1 MHMIDKH
8 LYPKNFYFAVTKD
21 GIDGRRSLLNDGGH
35 RRRRSSAASQTK
47 GSRRRANTL
56 EAERT
61 GQDQAERKASA
72 GRKVTSRA
80 TEKTIA
86 TDADMDD
93 ITGAM
98 SSLQFVPSKVKFG
111 RARPG
116 FIRQ

>member
-1 MHMIDKH
+1 MIDKH
-8 LYPKNFYFAVTKD
+8 LYPKNFFFAVTKD

-61 GQDQAERKASA
+61 GQDQTGA
-72 GRKVTSRA
+72 KVTAGHKETSHA
-80 TEKTIA
+80 TDKA
-86 TDADMDD
+86 NGTDADMDD

-98 SSLQFVPSKVKFG
+98 SSLQFIPSKVKFG

-116 FIRQ
+116 FSRQ

>member
-1 MHMIDKH
+1 MIDKH
-8 LYPKNFYFAVTKD
+8 MYPKNFFFAVTKD

-56 EAERT
+56 EMERAGHDESAKKEAPAKKET
-61 GQDQAERKASA
+61 SQAADEQKN
-72 GRKVTSRA
+72 
-80 TEKTIA
+80 I
-86 TDADMDD
+86 DADMDD

-111 RARPG
+111 RGRAGFSRP
-116 FIRQ
+116 